1 MRAGTKVLGIL
12 AIAGFAAVSTLFLL
26 NHKIDLGND
35 FMNVSKGDIDSQFI
49 NFMGKFKKSYG
60 TKEEFLFRKQNFA
73 KNY

>member
-1 MRAGTKVLGIL
+1 
-12 AIAGFAAVSTLFLL
+12 
-26 NHKIDLGND
+26 
-35 FMNVSKGDIDSQFI
+35 MNVSKGDIDSQFI